1 LIFEILYLEF
11 LISAFDTQTTS
22 PYLIQHKSIN
32 PLHLDT
38 ITLKSLEFY
47 GKHGYYDEERRE
59 GNHFELDVIAKG
71 NFIAAIEDDD
81 LNQTFNYEI
90 VKEVAQRVFKGPS
103 EKLIESLCSRIGN
116 EIFERSTIT
125 KELTISLRKL
135 NPPIGVPA
143 EYAEITMKWNR

>member
-1 LIFEILYLEF
+1 L
-11 LISAFDTQTTS
+11 
-22 PYLIQHKSIN
+22 P
-32 PLHLDT
+32 LDT

-47 GKHGYYDEERRE
+47 GKHGYYDEERQE

-71 NFIAAIEDDD
+71 DFKAAIKEDDLD
-81 LNQTFNYEI
+81 QTFNYEI
-90 VKEVAQRVFKGPS
+90 VKEVAKRVFIGPS

-135 NPPIGVPA
+135 NPPIGIPA
-143 EYAEITMKWNR
+143 EYAEITMTWNR